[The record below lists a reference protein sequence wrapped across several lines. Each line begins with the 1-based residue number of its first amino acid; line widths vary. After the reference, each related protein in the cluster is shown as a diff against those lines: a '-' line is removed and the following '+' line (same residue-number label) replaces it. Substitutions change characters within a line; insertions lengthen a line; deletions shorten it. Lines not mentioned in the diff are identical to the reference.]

1 MYARYLLALL
11 CVPHLACFDMS
22 IAVAQEVDLVPVQNQ
37 VLASGYRA
45 ELLKFKPVMNDKRE
59 NIGRI
64 DDFIFA
70 KDETVFAVLAV
81 GDFIAMADHL
91 VAVPFRSLKLDD
103 PNVIVLPGASRAA
116 LKKLPVFVYGH

>member
-1 MYARYLLALL
+1 MMYARYLLALL

-45 ELLKFKPVMNDKRE
+45 ESLKFKPVMNDKRE

-70 KDETVFAVLAV
+70 KDEICLC
-81 GDFIAMADHL
+81 
-91 VAVPFRSLKLDD
+91 RSRRRRTSSQWLT
-103 PNVIVLPGASRAA
+103 I
-116 LKKLPVFVYGH
+116 